1 MPVYTPVKHMP
12 RHRYPY
18 QTRERVRKGIGL
30 SKLLLNSSRMVDM
43 HNSMYVK
50 PFKVEKLRDLQGR
63 TVFRAYTHTNDPRFP
78 PERDHS
84 PTIRPKDVNYKGK
97 ISNCPSVV
105 LSCTCL
111 VGDTRVLTKDG
122 YKTIYS
128 LVNPFSNP
136 LIDFPIEYK
145 VNEDVYRGTAPF
157 YTGKKPVWELS
168 LSNDTKI
175 TATKDHKFLVY
186 RGVKTHRTY
195 KAKGRNQK
203 GSNNNN
209 SCMWRIESKDGYE
222 VVDDIKAWCRET
234 DSNYSRLCT
243 NVANGKTYKGLKITK
258 WRKEPR
264 GIAPIVYSETYS
276 FIEEWVELKD
286 LKVGDK
292 VVIHKD
298 VIEQT
303 VKDLHYWQSYVFGA
317 FHGDGTLNP
326 FSITCK
332 SNPAIIKFFKKA
344 KVFTKLESN
353 HRYLLGVEAKA
364 ILHTMGCLNNRHFID
379 VNRFNIFGFLSGL
392 LDTDGCVRDS
402 SIEYCGSIELRV
414 VADKLKEMG
423 VHGVTFDICRK
434 KGTRTN
440 KGIASRDMYRLRISQ
455 EGCRQIIDNLDG
467 DKARKLRKRIL
478 LDKNPNNRNNCAKVI
493 GKKYKGKKDV
503 YDITVPKAHRFVAES
518 AIVHNCARWTFLW
531 EYADA
536 LRGDGLIWYGNGEP
550 PLVTNPSYYPALCI
564 AKGELVLTLRGNTPI
579 EQVTANDKVWTLDGW
594 KQVLAAACT
603 GFKDT
608 ITLKTNSGRSLTL
621 TQDHEVYASLS
632 GNPFS
637 WIEAGDI
644 TTDHSLCFSIP
655 LVLSQDNAQ
664 EYSVPDRVVE
674 IIKNDEGSDVYD
686 LTVKDA
692 EHFTANGFVVHNCKH
707 LISFSRWLKARGL

>member
-105 LSCTCL
+105 LSCTC
-111 VGDTRVLTKDG
+111 
-122 YKTIYS
+122 
-128 LVNPFSNP
+128 
-136 LIDFPIEYK
+136 
-145 VNEDVYRGTAPF
+145 YR
-157 YTGKKPVWELS
+157 
-168 LSNDTKI
+168 
-175 TATKDHKFLVY
+175 
-186 RGVKTHRTY
+186 
-195 KAKGRNQK
+195 
-203 GSNNNN
+203 
-209 SCMWRIESKDGYE
+209 
-222 VVDDIKAWCRET
+222 
-234 DSNYSRLCT
+234 
-243 NVANGKTYKGLKITK
+243 
-258 WRKEPR
+258 
-264 GIAPIVYSETYS
+264 
-276 FIEEWVELKD
+276 WV
-286 LKVGDK
+286 
-292 VVIHKD
+292 
-298 VIEQT
+298 
-303 VKDLHYWQSYVFGA
+303 
-317 FHGDGTLNP
+317 
-326 FSITCK
+326 
-332 SNPAIIKFFKKA
+332 
-344 KVFTKLESN
+344 
-353 HRYLLGVEAKA
+353 
-364 ILHTMGCLNNRHFID
+364 
-379 VNRFNIFGFLSGL
+379 
-392 LDTDGCVRDS
+392 
-402 SIEYCGSIELRV
+402 
-414 VADKLKEMG
+414 
-423 VHGVTFDICRK
+423 
-434 KGTRTN
+434 
-440 KGIASRDMYRLRISQ
+440 
-455 EGCRQIIDNLDG
+455 
-467 DKARKLRKRIL
+467 
-478 LDKNPNNRNNCAKVI
+478 
-493 GKKYKGKKDV
+493 
-503 YDITVPKAHRFVAES
+503 
-518 AIVHNCARWTFLW
+518 FLW

-579 EQVTANDKVWTLDGW
+579 EQVTTNDKVWTLDGW

-621 TQDHEVYASLS
+621 TQEHEVYASLS

-637 WIEAGDI
+637 WIEAGNI

-686 LTVKDA
+686 LTVEDA